1 MGEES
6 RQPDFRTDSQGLD
19 EEDRGLHECMQSGA
33 SISASSEFC
42 RLCGVELSGGGW
54 ELPIDA

>member
-1 MGEES
+1 MGDES
-6 RQPDFRTDSQGLD
+6 RKPDFKTESQGLD
-19 EEDRGLHECMQSGA
+19 EENRGLHECMQCGA

-54 ELPIDA
+54 EQPVGA